1 MVTDGG
7 ALWHPRHFVWAVER
21 VLLAGVKRE
30 MVTAQ
35 RHPPVL

>member
-1 MVTDGG
+1 MEVRCGIPVFAYG
-7 ALWHPRHFVWAVER
+7 PVER

>member
-1 MVTDGG
+1 MEVRCGIPVFAYG
-7 ALWHPRHFVWAVER
+7 PVER

-35 RHPPVL
+35 RHPPAL